1 MFPITMSFT
10 VSTPA
15 ELAKLVA
22 ATTPAGQGPE
32 MTATEVKQRIAEH
45 HAPKQE
51 VKKADPKPEAPAA
64 ASAAQPAAT
73 PATPAPTAAP
83 SGGDATI
90 DKAKALTMKI
100 VADKGRDTAV
110 ELLKKY
116 GVPVAAKLPADQ
128 VAAFCTDAEA
138 VLAS

>member
-1 MFPITMSFT
+1 MFPIQMTFT

-22 ATTPAGQGPE
+22 ATGGGPLPVE
-32 MTATEVKQRIAEH
+32 TT
-45 HAPKQE
+45 KQE
-51 VKKADPKPEAPAA
+51 VKKADPKPEAQAA
-64 ASAAQPAAT
+64 ASAAPPAAT
-73 PATPAPTAAP
+73 EKATPAQTAAT

>member
-1 MFPITMSFT
+1 MSFT
-10 VSTPA
+10 ITNAEDLARITHAAMPSTT
-15 ELAKLVA
+15 KA
-22 ATTPAGQGPE
+22 ATPCQGHAVE
-32 MTATEVKQRIAEH
+32 TAKRENAET
-45 HAPKQE
+45 
-51 VKKADPKPEAPAA
+51 KKAASALAEKAA
-64 ASAAQPAAT
+64 ASQTTAAASDAAT
-73 PATPAPTAAP
+73 PKAETSVPAQDSTKTV
-83 SGGDATI
+83 D
-90 DKAKALTMKI
+90 DAKALTMKI

>member
-1 MFPITMSFT
+1 MFPVNASVTLTNADQLQAFNNFVLGTMLGT
-10 VSTPA
+10 
-15 ELAKLVA
+15 AKA
-22 ATTPAGQGPE
+22 IE
-32 MTATEVKQRIAEH
+32 
-45 HAPKQE
+45 APKQE

-73 PATPAPTAAP
+73 EKATPAPTAAA

-100 VADKGRDTAV
+100 VADKGRDSAV
-110 ELLKKY
+110 KLLTKY

>member
-1 MFPITMSFT
+1 MFPIQMTFT

-22 ATTPAGQGPE
+22 ATTRDVSALGAVDPAANKQG
-32 MTATEVKQRIAEH
+32 ATKPA
-45 HAPKQE
+45 
-51 VKKADPKPEAPAA
+51 PKPETAA

-73 PATPAPTAAP
+73 EKATQSTTAAA
-83 SGGDATI
+83 SGDSTVTI
-90 DKAKALTMKI
+90 DKAKDLTMKI
-100 VADKGRDTAV
+100 VAAKGRDEAV
-110 ELLKKY
+110 KLLQKY

-128 VAAFCTDAEA
+128 VAGFCTDAEA

>member
-1 MFPITMSFT
+1 MFPVTITIHNNDQLAA
-10 VSTPA
+10 VLHALGNYPAPAAPVGTPPT
-15 ELAKLVA
+15 AK
-22 ATTPAGQGPE
+22 
-32 MTATEVKQRIAEH
+32 TEK
-45 HAPKQE
+45 E
-51 VKKADPKPEAPAA
+51 VKKPDPKPEPAA
-64 ASAAQPAAT
+64 ASAAPPAAT
-73 PATPAPTAAP
+73 EKATPAPTAAT

>member
-22 ATTPAGQGPE
+22 AANGGV
-32 MTATEVKQRIAEH
+32 MTATEVALRQTSEA
-45 HAPKQE
+45 AKQE

-73 PATPAPTAAP
+73 PATPEPTAAT

-100 VADKGRDTAV
+100 VADKGRDAAV
-110 ELLKKY
+110 ALLKKF